1 MHVLYLN
8 RSPVEYTKSSVCA
21 TNKESLYGGD
31 SLVFE
36 IVYPYVCSYHN
47 SKFKPEG
54 TLMFDNFICHYF
66 PGFCLIFHF
75 PPLLS
80 FE

>member
-1 MHVLYLN
+1 MVLAVFSFALFSQRELVGACFILN

-54 TLMFDNFICHYF
+54 TLMFDN
-66 PGFCLIFHF
+66 
-75 PPLLS
+75 
-80 FE
+80 

>member
-36 IVYPYVCSYHN
+36 IVYIACMGKGKGQGKTCMYGILPSMN
-47 SKFKPEG
+47 PG
-54 TLMFDNFICHYF
+54 TAQELMYY
-66 PGFCLIFHF
+66 
-75 PPLLS
+75 S
-80 FE
+80 SRS